1 MRCRTISTV
10 RIVAYITSA
19 LCITAV
25 WIVSISLYPKLP
37 ARIPLHFDL
46 SGVPD
51 SFGPPSFANWFL
63 LPVIATLLTLFLM
76 GISALIPWLLRR
88 APGIVNIPRKEE
100 LLALP
105 ADAQG
110 RAIEPLTWMMT
121 IISIVLTLLFIQI
134 LHATERIANTAWETL
149 PSWPMYVMIPSI
161 FGIILWGHIAVRR
174 RITIETTIQ
183 LVMNSPAR

>member
-1 MRCRTISTV
+1 MIDALSYYQHCANSCV
-10 RIVAYITSA
+10 HHFSA
-19 LCITAV
+19 LHHRSVDRFYQPLSKAPRTDSTPFRLERRSRFVRSAKFCEL
-25 WIVSISLYPKLP
+25 VSA
-37 ARIPLHFDL
+37 ARHRNTPH
-46 SGVPD
+46 
-51 SFGPPSFANWFL
+51 A
-63 LPVIATLLTLFLM
+63 
-76 GISALIPWLLRR
+76 RR

-134 LHATERIANTAWETL
+134 LHATERIANNAWETL
-149 PSWPMYVMIPSI
+149 PSWPMSVMIPSI